1 PLLRPPPPPRPPAR
15 PPCEAGPGGSRPRQ
29 SLPSREA
36 SPDGVWLTY
45 LLPPSLFA
53 AAVNASARPP
63 TWSIRSPTVYAG
75 QGVGLPSSSSPT
87 RVTRSASRWAAGP
100 RSTMSMMM
108 ETMPAPRSHRPAGSS
123 DRRGPGRPRYEA
135 ERVPGRVGVAP
146 PAALPAGQPA
156 GAQRQHLRLGG
167 IDVVDHDVEMHL
179 LRPAGV
185 GPPRRLEAGRQ
196 LEPDA
201 RGPVVCR

>member
-1 PLLRPPPPPRPPAR
+1 
-15 PPCEAGPGGSRPRQ
+15 
-29 SLPSREA
+29 
-36 SPDGVWLTY
+36 
-45 LLPPSLFA
+45 
-53 AAVNASARPP
+53 
-63 TWSIRSPTVYAG
+63 
-75 QGVGLPSSSSPT
+75 
-87 RVTRSASRWAAGP
+87 GP

-135 ERVPGRVGVAP
+135 ERVPGRVGVDA

-156 GAQRQHLRLGG
+156 GAPRPPPRVGG
-167 IDVVDHDVEMHL
+167 IDALDQDVEMHL

-196 LEPDA
+196 LDPDA
-201 RGPVVCR
+201 RGPVVRRDDREAVFLPGDREAEKLGVERRERRRVGTVHDHVVEASDHGAILAPG